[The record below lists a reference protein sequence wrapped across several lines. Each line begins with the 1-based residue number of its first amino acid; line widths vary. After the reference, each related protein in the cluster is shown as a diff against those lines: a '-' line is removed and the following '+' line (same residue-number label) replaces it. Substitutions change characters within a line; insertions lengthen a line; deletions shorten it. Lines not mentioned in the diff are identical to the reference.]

1 MTLGERIRA
10 HRKAVRMTQAEL
22 GQLLGV
28 QSSAVSKWEKGR
40 VDNLTIAQIARMAE
54 IFGVS
59 PMFLAGWV
67 DDPQWKKEKDRC
79 G

>member
-1 MTLGERIRA
+1 MVSVCQDFFLDKLKIGC
-10 HRKAVRMTQAEL
+10 
-22 GQLLGV
+22 LLGV
-28 QSSAVSKWEKGR
+28 QDSAVSKWEKGR
-40 VDNLTIAQIARMAE
+40 VDNLTITQIKTMPE

-59 PMFLAGWV
+59 PMYLAGWV

>member
-1 MTLGERIRA
+1 MTMGERIKIS
-10 HRKAVRMTQAEL
+10 RKSIGMTQAEL
-22 GQLLGV
+22 GRLLGV
-28 QSSAVSKWEKGR
+28 QDSAVSKWEKGR
-40 VDNLTIAQIARMAE
+40 VDNLTISQIKTMSE

-59 PMFLAGWV
+59 PMYLAGWV